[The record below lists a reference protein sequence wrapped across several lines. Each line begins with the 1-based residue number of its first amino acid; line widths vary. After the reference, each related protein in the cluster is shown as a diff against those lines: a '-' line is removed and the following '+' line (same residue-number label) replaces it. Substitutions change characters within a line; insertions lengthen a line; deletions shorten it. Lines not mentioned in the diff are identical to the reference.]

1 MAQSSHL
8 RRDNYFYFSCC
19 TGKFARDNCPSW
31 MLPANFQ
38 KLKDG
43 AIDRLEIMNGVFMDA
58 LRSRRFTKVGKKACQ
73 GYLMSE
79 VCQLVGCSF
88 QFQLLADVG
97 WGSPWWPGSL
107 KLGSSWGA
115 C

>member
-1 MAQSSHL
+1 MTACRFGGGVPCKQYRLIHKDGLRISQYIARTFDGVAQSSHL

-58 LRSRRFTKVGKKACQ
+58 LRSRHFTKVGRAT
-73 GYLMSE
+73 
-79 VCQLVGCSF
+79 
-88 QFQLLADVG
+88 
-97 WGSPWWPGSL
+97 
-107 KLGSSWGA
+107 
-115 C
+115 